1 VGHAVRRR
9 SGYTLIELVLVMAVL
24 TVASLVAAP
33 AVGRTVD
40 GVRVRTEVA
49 GIASFLR
56 WAREEAVTRGR
67 TYAVTLDTDGRGLLV
82 RRLGGESTTGAE
94 RRRQLSALV
103 QVAPASGPVLPPITF
118 TPQGRSSGGAL
129 RIEAA
134 GPRVYVVTVDAL
146 TGRVTTRRV
155 DS

>member
-1 VGHAVRRR
+1 VRARP
-9 SGYTLIELVLVMAVL
+9 GYTLIELVLVVAVL
-24 TVASLVAAP
+24 AVASLVAGP
-33 AVGRTVD
+33 AVGRAVD

-49 GIASFLR
+49 GVASLLR

-67 TYAVTLDTDGRGLLV
+67 TYAITLDTDGRALLV
-82 RRLGGESTTGAE
+82 RPPAGESTTGTE
-94 RRRQLSALV
+94 RRRKLSSVV
-103 QVAPASGPVLPPITF
+103 QVVPTSGGVLPPITF
-118 TPQGRSSGGAL
+118 TPQGRSSGGTL

-134 GPRVYVVTVDAL
+134 GPRVYEVTVDAL

>member
-1 VGHAVRRR
+1 MKRVA
-9 SGYTLIELVLVMAVL
+9 GYTLIELVLVVAVL
-24 TVASLVAAP
+24 AVASLVAAP

-49 GIASFLR
+49 GVASLLR

-67 TYAVTLDTDGRGLLV
+67 VHEVTLDAEGRALLV
-82 RRLGGESTTGAE
+82 RRPGSEAGAGAE
-94 RRRQLSALV
+94 RRRPLSSLV
-103 QVAPASGPVLPPITF
+103 QITPERGPVLAPITF

-134 GPRVYVVTVDAL
+134 GPRVYVVTVDVL
-146 TGRVTTRRV
+146 TGRVTTRRI